1 MNYETLEELKRE
13 HPYLFYIQ
21 EHWSEEQGQQT
32 LSLRLRGI
40 YSVGP
45 DWKKPEF
52 GWRIMGPTP
61 VVPIRVEAAH
71 RIEELEEK
79 IKKLEHQLYLTEET
93 LKDSGYSPGGA

>member
-1 MNYETLEELKRE
+1 M
-13 HPYLFYIQ
+13 
-21 EHWSEEQGQQT
+21 
-32 LSLRLRGI
+32 RGI

-71 RIEELEEK
+71 RIEELEAK
-79 IKKLEHQLYLTEET
+79 VRKLRKELNDLRLTTET
-93 LKDSGYSPGGA
+93 FDDTL